1 MTGVMETRNIFDTGG
16 SGTGEEFFPL
26 LEGKRFRL
34 ERIMSRG
41 QPTPEGEWYDQAQ
54 PEWVMLARGEA
65 ELVFQDGTRAVL
77 QAADWLLIPAGVRHR
92 VERVSDDAV
101 WLALHFEA

>member
-1 MTGVMETRNIFDTGG
+1 MATRNICEAGG

-26 LEGKRFRL
+26 LDGKSFRL
-34 ERIMSRG
+34 ERIVSRG
-41 QPTPEGEWYDQAQ
+41 QPTPEGQWYDQAW

-65 ELVFQDGTRAVL
+65 ELVFQDGRRAL
-77 QAADWLLIPAGVRHR
+77 LRTGDWLLIPRARRHR